1 MVILGLNEIADW
13 NVVKMLP
20 KMAST
25 TATAVSAP
33 SPDQSDVS
41 AVIGATLTLTAN
53 SNPVTPLSMP
63 WINAHISTHV
73 PLEYHLWS
81 SPPLPQLS
89 PNKTPNSSTSF
100 HFDEFDDNFD
110 EVNKEKYLRY
120 FNNFLIN

>member
-1 MVILGLNEIADW
+1 MVMSTRVGE
-13 NVVKMLP
+13 MLP
-20 KMAST
+20 KMPSST
-25 TATAVSAP
+25 GASAP

-73 PLEYHLWS
+73 PLDYHLWS

-89 PNKTPNSSTSF
+89 PSKTPNSITSF

-110 EVNKEKYLRY
+110 EINKEKFLRY
-120 FNNFLIN
+120 